1 MRRACG
7 YHLLSSLQMNENLG
21 AEEFFK
27 CESKYTKIDPK
38 EAKPEKEW

>member
-7 YHLLSSLQMNENLG
+7 YHLLSSLNLV
-21 AEEFFK
+21 AKEFFK
-27 CESKYTKIDPK
+27 CESKRTKIDPK